1 MGTNALEVDFLCSG
15 ILGTNNRPLA
25 FGKVYC
31 YDAGTSNLNALY
43 SDAAKGGRT
52 ANPIIL
58 DDRGSATGYGD
69 GYYKFV
75 YKDKNGVTIATYDN
89 MYYVVPQTDI
99 VTVRSISTSGLFTAS
114 TPEMIE
120 VNTAGGAI
128 TLNLVTSVNHGGLE
142 FIIVKTNAGG
152 STLTVTPF
160 AGDTVGGAGTKD
172 MTGTGEVLNI
182 MSNNSTNW
190 IVVNAPSGSAITT
203 TSTDSLS
210 NKTLTTPIIASFY
223 QDAGKTKLM
232 TTPNTAS
239 DTLAAI
245 AATQTLTNKTLTAPT
260 ITAATITGASS
271 ITGLTEI
278 YTAAWNNWGSSDSVT
293 GLTSITTNNFW
304 YKKIGKLVIA
314 DIYIYGTS
322 NSTSFSVTLPFNIAA
337 GILHGTACTGWDS
350 GSQLAVPA
358 KAILDYNF
366 PTSVYFYK
374 DWANS
379 AWTNSG
385 YKGIQ
390 CQIVYEA
397 TS

>member
-1 MGTNALEVDFLCSG
+1 
-15 ILGTNNRPLA
+15 LA
-25 FGKVYC
+25 YGKVYC

-58 DDRGSATGYGD
+58 DSRGAATGYGD

-75 YKDKNGVTIATYDN
+75 YKDKNDVTIATYDN
-89 MYYVVPQTDI
+89 MYYVVPQTEA

-210 NKTLTTPIIASFY
+210 NKTLTTPVLASFY

-239 DTLAAI
+239 DTLVAL
-245 AATQTLTNKTLTAPT
+245 AATQTLTNKTLTAPVLGGTVTGTYTLGGTST
-260 ITAATITGASS
+260 ITLPTWTHVTSFGSGWTGHDVYYTKDSMGFIRFRGWVDGASTAAVTVFS
-271 ITGLTEI
+271 LLAGFFPLQELITCNGYGLT
-278 YTAAWNNWGSSDSVT
+278 GSTLYIACLKIQTDGAVVVQVNPGTTGNYHMLDSVAFL
-293 GLTSITTNNFW
+293 G
-304 YKKIGKLVIA
+304 A
-314 DIYIYGTS
+314 
-322 NSTSFSVTLPFNIAA
+322 
-337 GILHGTACTGWDS
+337 
-350 GSQLAVPA
+350 
-358 KAILDYNF
+358 
-366 PTSVYFYK
+366 
-374 DWANS
+374 
-379 AWTNSG
+379 
-385 YKGIQ
+385 
-390 CQIVYEA
+390 
-397 TS
+397 

>member
-25 FGKVYC
+25 YGKVYC

-58 DDRGSATGYGD
+58 DSRGAATGYGD

-75 YKDKNGVTIATYDN
+75 YKDKNDVTIATYDN

-232 TTPNTAS
+232 TTPDTAS
-239 DTLAAI
+239 DTLVTL
-245 AATQTLTNKTLTAPT
+245 AATQTLTNKTLTSPVLGGTASGT
-260 ITAATITGASS
+260 ITVPAATFIQPSWTEFDVSGNFTERRSLAYMKDSMGFVHLRGVVSSVEAGGGTTFATLPSGYRPVQTIEFLGA
-271 ITGLTEI
+271 GLT
-278 YTAAWNNWGSSDSVT
+278 DT
-293 GLTSITTNNFW
+293 GDFATWTITT
-304 YKKIGKLVIA
+304 GGAMGPVASL
-314 DIYIYGTS
+314 
-322 NSTSFSVTLPFNIAA
+322 AA
-337 GILHGTACTGWDS
+337 GGEWMYLDGITF
-350 GSQLAVPA
+350 
-358 KAILDYNF
+358 KA
-366 PTSVYFYK
+366 
-374 DWANS
+374 
-379 AWTNSG
+379 
-385 YKGIQ
+385 
-390 CQIVYEA
+390 E
-397 TS
+397 